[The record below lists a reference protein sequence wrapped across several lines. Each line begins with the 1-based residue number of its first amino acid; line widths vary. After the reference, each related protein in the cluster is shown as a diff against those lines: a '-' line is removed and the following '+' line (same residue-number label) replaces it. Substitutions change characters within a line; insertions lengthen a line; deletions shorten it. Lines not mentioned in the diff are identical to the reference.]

1 MDCTYRPNDVVPIV
15 GRISGFNSV
24 FVSSLSSPVGCALAG
39 LVLMVLVA
47 YLVGEHEHRA
57 SKIGEHEWWTWSL
70 HFSFQVEE
78 RAARG
83 VTRVFEESLLRG
95 RFKSEIG
102 TCHQVIFYWLCF
114 WLESNWIQSYET
126 RVRKWAVEWSI
137 FTVFHD
143 LKEFSCQK
151 QDRRNSF
158 KIDHK
163 PNIIESSSKSIL
175 GRLIIFIALG
185 TLSLCAW

>member
-1 MDCTYRPNDVVPIV
+1 MSSAWTTWWLKRA
-15 GRISGFNSV
+15 FNAIKGSWP
-24 FVSSLSSPVGCALAG
+24 LLLWCAEEFAIAG
-39 LVLMVLVA
+39 
-47 YLVGEHEHRA
+47 
-57 SKIGEHEWWTWSL
+57 

-137 FTVFHD
+137 FIVFHD

-163 PNIIESSSKSIL
+163 PNIIESSRKSIL
-175 GRLIIFIALG
+175 GRLIIFIALS
-185 TLSLCAW
+185 TPSLCAW